1 MSASVT
7 FLPAASRRAP
17 LVRRARAWL
26 RAAMIA
32 RHTRRMLA
40 EMDDRLLADIG
51 ASRAD
56 ALYEASRPMW
66 ELSLRR

>member
-7 FLPAASRRAP
+7 SLRIAVPSPPARRGIWAR
-17 LVRRARAWL
+17 LQAALAVREAR
-26 RAAMIA
+26 RQ
-32 RHTRRMLA
+32 LA

-56 ALYEASRPMW
+56 AVWEASRRLW
-66 ELSLRR
+66 E